1 MRCSNLAILFLSLI
15 PSTSFTTANP
25 IVESV
30 LAQEND
36 QEIPYPSA
44 HSIHHIL
51 KKAKVIPKIIEDF
64 NPLCYLTIT
73 YPESH
78 VSVSLGNKLLPNET
92 QTAPVVEVSCPLG
105 FGYHRQD
112 LLSGAELMAED
123 ESLESASRTAK
134 HSAEDDKGLGPFTI
148 ILTDPDAPSRKNPK
162 WSEMCHWIAALS
174 TPVQSPTTTTS
185 SAVSF
190 EMPPYMEVGSPIDIL
205 PYEAPGPPPKTGYHR
220 YVFLLFSGDNTNLT
234 VPTNRRHW
242 GLGKKGMGVKE
253 WAKMQGLQ
261 AVGANFFYA
270 RDKKQ

>member
-1 MRCSNLAILFLSLI
+1 
-15 PSTSFTTANP
+15 
-25 IVESV
+25 
-30 LAQEND
+30 
-36 QEIPYPSA
+36 
-44 HSIHHIL
+44 
-51 KKAKVIPKIIEDF
+51 
-64 NPLCYLTIT
+64 
-73 YPESH
+73 
-78 VSVSLGNKLLPNET
+78 
-92 QTAPVVEVSCPLG
+92 
-105 FGYHRQD
+105 
-112 LLSGAELMAED
+112 MAED

-134 HSAEDDKGLGPFTI
+134 HSAEDDKELGPFTI

-174 TPVQSPTTTTS
+174 TPVQSPTTTS

-261 AVGANFFYA
+261 VVGANFFYA